1 MKERG
6 LHHEYDRVIPT
17 VGVGAMVLRNNRVLL
32 GKRKGAHGAGSYA
45 WCGGGLEWGESLE
58 DAVARELEQE
68 SGLVLT
74 RAELFCVSNIR
85 EYDRHYI
92 DFEFIV
98 EATGRP
104 VNREPHKSG
113 PWQWYPLDR
122 LPTPL
127 FRPVEIALRSHR
139 RRRPGQVVYNE

>member
-1 MKERG
+1 
-6 LHHEYDRVIPT
+6 
-17 VGVGAMVLRNNRVLL
+17 MVLRDNRVML
-32 GKRKGAHGAGSYA
+32 GKRKGSHGAGSYA
-45 WCGGGLEWGESLE
+45 WCGGGLEFGESLE
-58 DAVARELEQE
+58 EAVARELEQE

-92 DFEFIV
+92 DFEFLV
-98 EATGRP
+98 EATGEP
-104 VNREPHKSG
+104 VHREPRKSG
-113 PWQWYPLDR
+113 PWQWYSLDR